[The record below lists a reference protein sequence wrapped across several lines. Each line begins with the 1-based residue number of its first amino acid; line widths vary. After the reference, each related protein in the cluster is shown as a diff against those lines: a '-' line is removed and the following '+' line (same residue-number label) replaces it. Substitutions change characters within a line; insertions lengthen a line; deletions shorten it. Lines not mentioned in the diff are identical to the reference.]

1 MSATVERE
9 MVHVPGV
16 CLPAATWKYVGVL
29 WTPHG
34 LVQVFLRPVA
44 PIPMELVPAEAKG
57 EA

>member
-1 MSATVERE
+1 

-44 PIPMELVPAEAKG
+44 PIPIELVPAEAKG